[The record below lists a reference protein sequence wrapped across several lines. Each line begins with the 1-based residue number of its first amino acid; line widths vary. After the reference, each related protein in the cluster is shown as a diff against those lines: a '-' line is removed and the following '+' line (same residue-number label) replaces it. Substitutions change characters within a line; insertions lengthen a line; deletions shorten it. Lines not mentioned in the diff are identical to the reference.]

1 MKNTKTETRTYLNPR
16 HKAVQLNK
24 KDGRLFFFYCVDK
37 GKETNRYYSKD
48 NFEHE
53 NYFRLCF
60 SINGYFA
67 FVELEDEYTNN
78 TEVLDLIKE
87 ECQKKLKYYEV
98 PETIKEL
105 EKIPHK
111 DNGGKVDYLLLEE
124 MANNEEYVKV
134 LK

>member
-1 MKNTKTETRTYLNPR
+1 MKSTKTETRTYLNPK

-24 KDGRLFFFYCVDK
+24 KDGRLFFFYCISK

-67 FVELEDEYTNN
+67 FVEFLNPFHISVSN
-78 TEVLDLIKE
+78 
-87 ECQKKLKYYEV
+87 KYAV
-98 PETIKEL
+98 AFMFLFALSLP
-105 EKIPHK
+105 P
-111 DNGGKVDYLLLEE
+111 
-124 MANNEEYVKV
+124 
-134 LK
+134 

>member
-1 MKNTKTETRTYLNPR
+1 MKNTKTETRTYLNPK

-24 KDGRLFFFYCVDK
+24 KDGRLFFFYCISK

-67 FVELEDEYTNN
+67 FVELKADAINPN
-78 TEVLDLIKE
+78 WA
-87 ECQKKLKYYEV
+87 
-98 PETIKEL
+98 L
-105 EKIPHK
+105 EKIC
-111 DNGGKVDYLLLEE
+111 
-124 MANNEEYVKV
+124 EYVSNHFYAINSWGISIKNEF
-134 LK
+134 